1 MNGRLEQLEINKLIQ
16 EFSFLKSDEELKK
29 ELIDLNKEEFLKRI
43 SEKSPSRDPLELDP
57 KAQEKKD
64 ALKPEDPFEIT
75 NERTRD
81 KIKKIYRNIVK
92 KTHPDITTNED
103 HIEMYMEATIAHDMN
118 NLFELYII
126 ATGLEIKVEFDEF
139 DFEMLAEI
147 IQKKKKEI
155 SSLEGSFVWLYINA
169 PNEEEKEKI
178 VDIYIKRYC

>member
-1 MNGRLEQLEINKLIQ
+1 MDNKISNLASKRLISEYT
-16 EFSFLKSDEELKK
+16 FLQSDDSYKK
-29 ELIDLNKEEFLKRI
+29 ELIDLHKEEFLKRI
-43 SEKSPSRDPLELDP
+43 SEKSPKRDPEEPDP

-64 ALKPEDPFEIT
+64 AIKHEDPFEIK
-75 NERTRD
+75 NENTKD

-103 HIEMYMEATIAHDMN
+103 YIEMYMEATIAHDMN
-118 NLFELYII
+118 NLFELYLI
-126 ATGLEIKVEFDEF
+126 ATELDIKVEFDEY

-178 VDIYIKRYC
+178 VDIYVSRYS